1 MDKIEKAL
9 KSLTSQERKKLKDIL
24 AQVDEGDFQNLD
36 LKKIKGRTDIYRVRK
51 ESIRIIFRKAQSN
64 SIKVLTIEQRSSKGY
79 KKNRNF

>member
-36 LKKIKGRTDIYRVRK
+36 LKKIKGRADIYRVRK
-51 ESIRIIFRKAQSN
+51 GSIRIIFRKAQSN
-64 SIKVLTIEQRSSKGY
+64 FIKVLTIEQRSSKDY

>member
-36 LKKIKGRTDIYRVRK
+36 LKKIKERTDIYRVRK

-64 SIKVLTIEQRSSKGY
+64 SIKVLTIEQRSSKDY

>member
-36 LKKIKGRTDIYRVRK
+36 LKKIKERTDIYRVRK
-51 ESIRIIFRKAQSN
+51 KSIRIIFRKAQSN
-64 SIKVLTIEQRSSKGY
+64 SIKVLTIEQRSSKAY

>member
-36 LKKIKGRTDIYRVRK
+36 LKKIKGRADIYRVRK

-64 SIKVLTIEQRSSKGY
+64 SIKVLTIERRSSKDY

>member
-24 AQVDEGDFQNLD
+24 ARVDEGDFRNLD
-36 LKKIKGRTDIYRVRK
+36 LKKIKGRADIYRVRK
-51 ESIRIIFRKAQSN
+51 GSIRIIFRKAQSN
-64 SIKVLTIEQRSSKGY
+64 SIKVLTIERRSSKDY

>member
-64 SIKVLTIEQRSSKGY
+64 SIKVLTIERRSSKDY

>member
-36 LKKIKGRTDIYRVRK
+36 LKKIKERTDIYRVRK
-51 ESIRIIFRKAQSN
+51 KSIRIIFRKAQSN
-64 SIKVLTIEQRSSKGY
+64 SIKVLTIERRSSKDY

>member
-24 AQVDEGDFQNLD
+24 TRVDEGDFQNLD
-36 LKKIKGRTDIYRVRK
+36 LKKIKERTDIYRVRK
-51 ESIRIIFRKAQSN
+51 KSIRIIFRKAQSN
-64 SIKVLTIEQRSSKGY
+64 SIKVLTIERRSSKTY

>member
-24 AQVDEGDFQNLD
+24 TRVDEGDFQNLD
-36 LKKIKGRTDIYRVRK
+36 LKKIKERTDIYRVRK
-51 ESIRIIFRKAQSN
+51 KSIRIIFRKAQSN
-64 SIKVLTIEQRSSKGY
+64 SIKVLTIEQRSSKAY

>member
-36 LKKIKGRTDIYRVRK
+36 LKKIKERTDIYRVRK

-64 SIKVLTIEQRSSKGY
+64 SIKVLTIEQRSSKAY

>member
-51 ESIRIIFRKAQSN
+51 KSIRIIFRKAQSN
-64 SIKVLTIEQRSSKGY
+64 SIKVLTIERRSSKDY

>member
-36 LKKIKGRTDIYRVRK
+36 LKKIKERTDIYRVRK
-51 ESIRIIFRKAQSN
+51 KSIRIIFRKAQSN
-64 SIKVLTIEQRSSKGY
+64 SIKVLTIERRSSKTY